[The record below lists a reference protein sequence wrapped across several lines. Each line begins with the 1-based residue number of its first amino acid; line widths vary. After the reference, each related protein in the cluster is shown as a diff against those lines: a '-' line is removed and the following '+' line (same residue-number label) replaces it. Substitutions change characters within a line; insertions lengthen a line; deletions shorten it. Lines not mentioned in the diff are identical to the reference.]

1 MDNMDHTRTARPQSG
16 TSADRYVSFLGIDF
30 TGQTRQVMD
39 RIETHTLRGAH
50 DNAFWAYF
58 RQRREARSGVQCD
71 DLLLLAAFVNQVR
84 ELFEALGDEEGVA
97 MLERLEEECM

>member
-1 MDNMDHTRTARPQSG
+1 MDTCKPDTVTPG
-16 TSADRYVSFLGIDF
+16 DRYVTFLGIDF
-30 TGQTRQVMD
+30 DGQTRQVMD
-39 RIETHTLRGAH
+39 RIEMHTLRGAH

-58 RQRREARSGVQCD
+58 RKRREARNGVQCD

-84 ELFEALGDEEGVA
+84 ELFEQLGDEEGTA